1 MPLWADVY
9 GTGGHGDLPHGEL
22 EAETAGWAIRSQAGI
37 PDWALVPFLPP
48 DTHALP
54 FSFQASK
61 FSELLD
67 FYQGP
72 CDLGQ
77 PT

>member
-1 MPLWADVY
+1 MPLWADMY
-9 GTGGHGDLPHGEL
+9 GTGGHGDLPHGKL
-22 EAETAGWAIRSQAGI
+22 AAERAGWAARSQAGV

-48 DTHALP
+48 DTHASG
-54 FSFQASK
+54 FSFQACK

-67 FYQGP
+67 LYQGP